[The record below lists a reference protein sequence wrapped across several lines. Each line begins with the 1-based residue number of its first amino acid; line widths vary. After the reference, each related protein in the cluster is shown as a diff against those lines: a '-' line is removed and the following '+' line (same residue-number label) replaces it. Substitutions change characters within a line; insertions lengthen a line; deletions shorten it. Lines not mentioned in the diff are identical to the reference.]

1 MVAREHVQRHPKAC
15 LQVEEAAPQELLT
28 RLVIGEIDLIFGYTD
43 LPAPDHPLAGRD
55 ETGPADLARYDWVDS
70 TPDSQ
75 RHAALLSL
83 FSHHPLPRLRL
94 ITKAPPLMAQMIA
107 GGTALGLMIR
117 IACARRRDWQP
128 DAARA
133 DLLQRARH
141 YFATR
146 HAG

>member
-1 MVAREHVQRHPKAC
+1 M
-15 LQVEEAAPQELLT
+15 
-28 RLVIGEIDLIFGYTD
+28 IGEIDLIFGYTD
-43 LPAPDHPLAGRD
+43 LPAPEGIEWEHLDALEFRIAAAPDHPLAGRD
-55 ETGPADLARYDWVDS
+55 EAGPADLARYDWVDS

-107 GGTALGLMIR
+107 GGTALGLM
-117 IACARRRDWQP
+117 ACARRRDWQP
-128 DAARA
+128 DAAQT

-146 HAG
+146 RAG